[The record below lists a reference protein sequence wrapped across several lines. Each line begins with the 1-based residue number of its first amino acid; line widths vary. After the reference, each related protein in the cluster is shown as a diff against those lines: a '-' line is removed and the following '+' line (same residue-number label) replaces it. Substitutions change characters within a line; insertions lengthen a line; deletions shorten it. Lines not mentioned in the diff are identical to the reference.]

1 MSIQEKS
8 KENSSKII
16 KESEDGNLEQEI
28 EGSQNSPA
36 KKSGSKE
43 AEKAPVRFS
52 NKSKINQSEFGMR
65 MSTRSASCS
74 ADKNVTNSINKN
86 IVTVK
91 GQSQESSK
99 KEEIMSGKIITWN
112 FQRE

>member
-8 KENSSKII
+8 KENSSILT
-16 KESEDGNLEQEI
+16 KESEDENLEE
-28 EGSQNSPA
+28 EVESSQNSPT

-43 AEKAPVRFS
+43 AVKTPVRFS
-52 NKSKINQSEFGMR
+52 NKSKTNESEFGMR

-74 ADKNVTNSINKN
+74 ADKNATNSFNKN
-86 IVTVK
+86 TVTLK

-99 KEEIMSGKIITWN
+99 TKKLCQENYHLES
-112 FQRE
+112 